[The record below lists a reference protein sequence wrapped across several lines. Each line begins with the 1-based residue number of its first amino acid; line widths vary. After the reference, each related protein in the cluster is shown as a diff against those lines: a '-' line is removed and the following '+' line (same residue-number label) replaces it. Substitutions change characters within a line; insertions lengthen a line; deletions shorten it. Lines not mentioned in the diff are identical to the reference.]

1 MRDGFEE
8 AFREWDEGGAVGYQH
23 VPLARGT
30 QPHALPI
37 SARTTTL
44 SDPLTTAVL
53 AHTTRRPAA
62 IGQTLEEVL
71 RALADEEPDLA
82 SA

>member
-8 AFREWDEGGAVGYQH
+8 AFREWDEGGAVGYQSP
-23 VPLARGT
+23 PLARGT
-30 QPHALPI
+30 QPHALPL

-53 AHTTRRPAA
+53 AHSTRRPPV
-62 IGQTLEEVL
+62 IGRTLEEAL
-71 RALADEEPDLA
+71 LALAAEENEPV